1 MVMYTLPALPYDY
14 AALEPAIS
22 EEIMHLHHQKHHQ
35 GYVDKLNA
43 ALSQRPEAS
52 LSLEQ
57 LLRQAKSLPED
68 IRTAVINNGGGHYN
82 HSLFWQ
88 IMSPNGGGEPNGRLL
103 ADIVQKYGSFQQ
115 FVDAFSNKA
124 LGVFGSGWA
133 WLMPNMDIV
142 TTQNQINPI
151 MDGEPSPILGLDVW
165 EHAYY
170 LDYKNVRADYVKAW
184 WNVVN
189 WPEVEK
195 RYVSEV

>member
-1 MVMYTLPALPYDY
+1 MYTLPALPYDY

-35 GYVDKLNA
+35 GYVNKLNA

-184 WNVVN
+184 WNLVN

>member
-1 MVMYTLPALPYDY
+1 MYTLPALPYDY

-68 IRTAVINNGGGHYN
+68 IRTAVINNSGGHYN

-88 IMSPNGGGEPNGRLL
+88 IMSPHGGGEPNGRLL

-142 TTQNQINPI
+142 MTQNQINPI

-184 WNVVN
+184 WNLVN

>member
-1 MVMYTLPALPYDY
+1 MYTLPALPYDY

-88 IMSPNGGGEPNGRLL
+88 IMSPHGGGEPNGRLL
-103 ADIVQKYGSFQQ
+103 VDIVQKYGSFQQ

-184 WNVVN
+184 WNLVN